1 MLAIAASGG
10 LDFQLRSI
18 EKLLSGWLSG
28 SSGIYLESVDTELG
42 IEEGYMFN
50 VQRIQVRLPG
60 GDSPEA
66 ALSLSV
72 GTNPL
77 PWVIGTHDIQC
88 QNWDIL
94 CLYSSGLS
102 APSNSVRKGGGGGG
116 GRDRA
121 PGGHQRPGGRGQGL
135 RGQGPRGQQW
145 PGGRGQEGP
154 IGAAKARRQVTRP
167 QGPALKGCHL
177 GRICPF

>member
-116 GRDRA
+116 AGTEPQGGTKGQGAGDRVSGDRA
-121 PGGHQRPGGRGQGL
+121 PGGSN
-135 RGQGPRGQQW
+135 
-145 PGGRGQEGP
+145 GQEAGD
-154 IGAAKARRQVTRP
+154 RRAP
-167 QGPALKGCHL
+167 
-177 GRICPF
+177 